1 MLEILKITGETV
13 VSLILLVEVRV
24 ILGIAVM
31 N

>member
-24 ILGIAVM
+24 ILRIAVM

>member
-1 MLEILKITGETV
+1 MLEILKITVEIV

-24 ILGIAVM
+24 ILRIAVM